1 MGKTAENCQTMA
13 DIRLEIDRIDRA
25 LMALFAERWGYI
37 GRAAEIKGPQGL
49 KADIPE
55 RVEEVVA
62 NAGRNAVAAGLEP
75 EFYQAIWRQLIA
87 QSIAHEKA
95 ILGEKDED
103 GSAR

>member
-1 MGKTAENCQTMA
+1 MG
-13 DIRLEIDRIDRA
+13 DIRAEIDRIDRA

-62 NAGRNAVAAGLEP
+62 NAGRNAAAAGLEP
-75 EFYQAIWRQLIA
+75 EFYQAIWRQLI
-87 QSIAHEKA
+87 QHSIDHEKA
-95 ILGEKDED
+95 ILGED
-103 GSAR
+103 GGAAHEP